1 MSAPNVYHFCSD
13 DATKSN
19 MNHPKTKKMKN
30 SIYGFL
36 VFLFSIVI
44 ISACNKF
51 GDLTGKTGQLVA
63 TSYKVKINEPDS
75 LLLVGAQATDS
86 IKWSVSPAGYD
97 SLVTKKNAGVI
108 FFKKAGYYQVKVTD
122 NGGLPATAS
131 ITVSDS
137 VYHSPVKYTTT
148 LLTGDQITLVPYFH
162 SSADSSYIVLVA
174 QTKNYYCGISRLVA
188 ADSLV
193 NNKYSINFVDVV
205 QPSPCVIGNSPIAA
219 VINFT
224 QNQPG
229 HLANGT
235 FPLSVSL
242 NGTTYTGSIVV
253 TTTTISFN
261 WDYTSGVLIA
271 PKQINR

>member
-1 MSAPNVYHFCSD
+1 
-13 DATKSN
+13 
-19 MNHPKTKKMKN
+19 MNYPKTKKMKN

-36 VFLFSIVI
+36 VLLFSIVI

-97 SLVTKKNAGVI
+97 SLVIKKNAAVVV
-108 FFKKAGYYQVKVTD
+108 FKKAGYYQVKVTD

-137 VYHSPVKYTTT
+137 VYHKPVTYTTSP
-148 LLTGDQITLVPYFH
+148 LTGDQITLVPYYH
-162 SSADSSYIVLVA
+162 NSADSSYISLVA
-174 QTKNYYCGISRLVA
+174 QTKNYYCGISRLVV
-188 ADSLV
+188 ADSV
-193 NNKYSINFVDVV
+193 INGKYGINFVKVV
-205 QPSPCVIGNSPIAA
+205 QPSPCVIGNSPISAD
-219 VINFT
+219 INFT

-235 FPLSVSL
+235 FPLSVTL
-242 NGTTYTGSIVV
+242 NGTTYTGNIIVA
-253 TTTTISFN
+253 TSTISFN
-261 WDYTSGVLIA
+261 WNYTSGVLIA
-271 PKQINR
+271 RKQINR